1 MPALCPLPSAISE
14 LFLQTSITGEIT
26 VADRYGL
33 LAVLLQE
40 PITDEEIYCVN
51 RLLYAFRQ
59 GRVCMIDE
67 LSVIL

>member
-1 MPALCPLPSAISE
+1 MLALCPLPSAISE
-14 LFLQTSITGEIT
+14 LFLQSSITGKIT

-40 PITDEEIYCVN
+40 PITEEELYCVN

-59 GRVCMIDE
+59 GRVAMIDE
-67 LSVIL
+67 LSTLL